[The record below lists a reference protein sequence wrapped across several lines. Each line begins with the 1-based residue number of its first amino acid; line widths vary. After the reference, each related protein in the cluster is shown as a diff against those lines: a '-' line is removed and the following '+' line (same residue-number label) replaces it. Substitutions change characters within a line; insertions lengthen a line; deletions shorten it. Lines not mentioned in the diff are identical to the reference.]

1 MATNDTATTVRL
13 TCTDG
18 IARLH
23 FDRPQSMNAMDMATA
38 KAFLAGCQAIAADDS
53 VRVVVLSGEG
63 RGFGAG
69 GDLAALRELGPD
81 GTADLIDHMNQGVR
95 ILASLESPVLASL
108 HGLVAGGS
116 LSLAINCD
124 LAIAAEGTRFNM
136 AYANVAACCDVGGSW
151 ALPRIVG
158 LRRAMELALLSET
171 FDAAEALRLGLVNRV
186 VPADRLGEE
195 TQALAHRLAQGPRF
209 SLGRI
214 KRQMRASLDNDL
226 DTQLDLEREFFRA
239 CARTEDF
246 REALDAFQ
254 AKRKPVFR
262 GA

>member
-1 MATNDTATTVRL
+1 MTTNHTATTVRL
-13 TCTDG
+13 ACAEG

-23 FDRPQSMNAMDMATA
+23 FDRPQSMNALDMPTA
-38 KAFLAGCQAIAADDS
+38 KAFLAACQALAADDS

-69 GDLAALRELGPD
+69 GDLTALRELGPD
-81 GTADLIDHMNQGVR
+81 GTAELIDHMNQGLR
-95 ILASLESPVLASL
+95 LLAAMDAPVLASL

-116 LSLAINCD
+116 LSLAIACD
-124 LAIAAEGTRFNM
+124 LALAAEGTRFNM
-136 AYANVAACCDVGGSW
+136 AYANVGACCDVGGSW

-158 LRRAMELALLSET
+158 LRRALELALLSET

-186 VPADRLGEE
+186 VPADRLEEE
-195 TQALAHRLAQGPRF
+195 TQTLARRLAQGPTF
-209 SLGRI
+209 ALGRI
-214 KRQMRASLDNDL
+214 KRQMRASFDNDL
-226 DTQLDLEREFFRA
+226 DTQLDLERESFRA
-239 CARTEDF
+239 CARTDDF